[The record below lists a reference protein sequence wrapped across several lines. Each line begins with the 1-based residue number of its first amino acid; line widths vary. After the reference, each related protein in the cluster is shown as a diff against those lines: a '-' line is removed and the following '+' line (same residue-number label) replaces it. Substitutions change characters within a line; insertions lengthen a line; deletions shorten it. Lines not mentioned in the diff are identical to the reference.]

1 MKGQCATALLAF
13 ERDAQ
18 PETHTK
24 FAFERHR
31 IGVANGPPWARNS
44 CAALDE
50 PLGGADV
57 EPAAHDL
64 LREPFR
70 VGGREQSA
78 GVTGR
83 EDTVFETAAH
93 RSR

>member
-1 MKGQCATALLAF
+1 MESQCAAPLLAF

-18 PETHTK
+18 PETR
-24 FAFERHR
+24 AELALERQR
-31 IGVANGPPWARNS
+31 VGVANTPPRARHS
-44 CAALDE
+44 RAALDE
-50 PLGGADV
+50 PLGGAHV
-57 EPAAHDL
+57 EPAAYDL
-64 LREPFR
+64 LREPLR

-78 GVTGR
+78 GVAGR